1 MQNQT
6 NAQQGSQNFVNP
18 AFAAIFKNITKHMP
32 SITFYGIIATYL
44 ITAALNVFF
53 IPLPV
58 YISIAAALAIQF
70 GRFAIVFMD
79 FLNPTGH
86 RSVFPGLI
94 ATLATVVSLT
104 ELAFSIQDMGWTG
117 AKFWSVML
125 FGALMILFGYFL
137 EINFIAKGAIAFG
150 MSYEKGPEGAGGGL
164 ELSQDKVAE
173 LEYFK
178 NEVKLL
184 NEKMER
190 MRQLELSFNGNGNG
204 HAKGN

>member
-1 MQNQT
+1 MQN
-6 NAQQGSQNFVNP
+6 NATAQPRPQNFVNP
-18 AFAAIFKNITKHMP
+18 AFLAIFKSITKFMP
-32 SITFYGIIATYL
+32 AITFYGIIGTYL
-44 ITAALNVFF
+44 ITAALNVYF
-53 IPLPV
+53 IPLPL
-58 YISIAAALAIQF
+58 YISIGAALAIQF

-117 AKFWSVML
+117 PKFWSVML
-125 FGALMILFGYFL
+125 FGSLMILFGYFL

-150 MSYEKGPEGAGGGL
+150 MSYEKGPEGAGDEP
-164 ELSQDKVAE
+164 ELDPDKTAE

-190 MRQLELSFNGNGNG
+190 MRQLELSFNSNGNG
-204 HAKGN
+204 KGN